1 MGQTFSLIM
10 NLPISEY
17 FNKCE
22 EDEVYENLK
31 IEEMEKGNLLIFL
44 EKTNNL
50 KSSFLFNSK
59 NFSE

>member
-1 MGQTFSLIM
+1 MGQTLSLI
-10 NLPISEY
+10 LPVFKNCE
-17 FNKCE
+17 E

-31 IEEMEKGNLLIFL
+31 IEEMEKGTLFIFL

>member
-1 MGQTFSLIM
+1 MGQTLSLI
-10 NLPISEY
+10 LPVFKNCE
-17 FNKCE
+17 E

-31 IEEMEKGNLLIFL
+31 IEEMEKGTLIIFL

>member
-1 MGQTFSLIM
+1 MGQTFSLI
-10 NLPISEY
+10 LPV
-17 FNKCE
+17 FKNCE
-22 EDEVYENLK
+22 KEEEVYENLK
-31 IEEMEKGNLLIFL
+31 IEEMEKGTLFIFL

>member
-1 MGQTFSLIM
+1 MGQTLSLI
-10 NLPISEY
+10 LPV
-17 FNKCE
+17 FKNCE
-22 EDEVYENLK
+22 EEEEEVYENLK
-31 IEEMEKGNLLIFL
+31 IEEMEKGTLFIFL